1 MTLHE
6 KLQAHFND
14 AAKRHPQHAFTF
26 MEELSIYKGALV
38 DKNSLCIEV
47 LRLQS
52 LPPQRCTGGDI
63 SCRPPE
69 VVEVFRQAHEI
80 YAAHKGPRS

>member
-14 AAKRHPQHAFTF
+14 AAKRYPQHAFTF
-26 MEELSIYKGALV
+26 MEELGIYKGALV
-38 DKNSLCIEV
+38 DHNPLCQEL
-47 LRLQS
+47 LRLREQ
-52 LPPQRCTGGDI
+52 PHMDI

-69 VVEVFRQAHEI
+69 VVEVFREGRNI
-80 YAAHKGPRS
+80 YAAHKGPGS

>member
-26 MEELSIYKGALV
+26 MEELGIYKGALV
-38 DKNSLCIEV
+38 DHNPLCEKI
-47 LRLQS
+47 LRLRS
-52 LPPQRCTGGDI
+52 ERYMDV

-69 VVEVFRQAHEI
+69 VVAVFREGLKI
-80 YAAHKGPRS
+80 YAAHKGPGS

>member
-14 AAKRHPQHAFTF
+14 AAKRYPQHAFTF
-26 MEELSIYKGALV
+26 REELGIYTGALV
-38 DKNSLCIEV
+38 DHNPLCEEI
-47 LRLQS
+47 LRMKS
-52 LPPQRCTGGDI
+52 MPHADV

-69 VVEVFRQAHEI
+69 VVEVFRQGYKI
-80 YAAHKGPRS
+80 YAAHKGPGS